1 MEKYIIKKRNKNK
14 KIVKINLDNGYVFT
28 PNIRSKDLVSISHL
42 SIFNTEMTNFIL
54 KKKLDKS
61 FRKLASLILNVLN
74 DDDTTSGEI
83 AIALNELTKEKSVV
97 AYKYKEYLKKEEQEK
112 YLKRFKV
119 LEGQLK
125 EKLMYLKLEEEKIFH
140 ESLEHGHSR

>member
-1 MEKYIIKKRNKNK
+1 MERYIIKKRNKNK

-28 PNIRSKDLVSISHL
+28 PNIRSKDLVSIRHL